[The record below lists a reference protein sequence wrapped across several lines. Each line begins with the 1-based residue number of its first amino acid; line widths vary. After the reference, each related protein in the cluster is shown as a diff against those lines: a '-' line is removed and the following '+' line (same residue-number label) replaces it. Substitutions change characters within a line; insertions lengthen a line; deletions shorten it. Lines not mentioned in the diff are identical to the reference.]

1 MFDNVNIHQRVRH
14 EREGKATHVRTYFIS
29 RLFFS
34 ECHSSM
40 LNITARLAIRF
51 RHLPDWEFDWS
62 DRSPQR
68 SRQSLGVSDI
78 LPSDDDAAQ
87 LEQRAITYM
96 MNFLVREFKDL
107 ARLSQY
113 VPEEVPLHPVE
124 KSEIVPMKVLF
135 KDEKYTSETID
146 ILAQLTEDATLTGDS
161 QVYIINYAH

>member
-1 MFDNVNIHQRVRH
+1 
-14 EREGKATHVRTYFIS
+14 
-29 RLFFS
+29 
-34 ECHSSM
+34 
-40 LNITARLAIRF
+40 
-51 RHLPDWEFDWS
+51 
-62 DRSPQR
+62 
-68 SRQSLGVSDI
+68 
-78 LPSDDDAAQ
+78 
-87 LEQRAITYM
+87 M